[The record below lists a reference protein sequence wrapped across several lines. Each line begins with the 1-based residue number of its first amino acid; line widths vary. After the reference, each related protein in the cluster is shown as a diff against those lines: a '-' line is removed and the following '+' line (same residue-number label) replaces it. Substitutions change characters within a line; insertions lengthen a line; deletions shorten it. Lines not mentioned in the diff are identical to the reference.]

1 MAPSFQL
8 WNSSMRKWNSCEG
21 ECRRRG
27 KKGEGREGG
36 RREMESRG
44 TRRWCW
50 CQLFANWDVLML
62 VNTALLSGG
71 RGEKSEVTICRRRS
85 EDILHQSIRDHL
97 PIPWRVSFDICQ
109 LGYFRMI
116 FFFVRYPWST
126 LKELSIRLAF
136 IRRRSRGTKDPFL
149 SKIGQANSSQLMNTD
164 IMPLSQLFFLLL
176 SLGLWSLAFSLE
188 GPKYLLLHS
197 E

>member
-1 MAPSFQL
+1 
-8 WNSSMRKWNSCEG
+8 
-21 ECRRRG
+21 
-27 KKGEGREGG
+27 
-36 RREMESRG
+36 MESRG

-71 RGEKSEVTICRRRS
+71 GRARNRKWRSAGEDRKIFCTEVSEIICLFLD
-85 EDILHQSIRDHL
+85 ELVLTFGNLYIFG
-97 PIPWRVSFDICQ
+97 WRKTSPV
-109 LGYFRMI
+109 I
-116 FFFVRYPWST
+116 FFSVRYPWST